1 MPTSSIVDEYDA
13 HFEPYRWAV
22 YINTALSI
30 PLNILAV
37 YLIWY
42 KSPKH
47 LGKYK
52 YVLLNISLW
61 VFLADLVDEVIFL
74 PLPLM
79 EVFAFSTSG
88 LASALGPNGGFACLV
103 ACICCVAESLAS
115 LLLAFIYRCSALKGG
130 FDIFGK
136 RLEHRHYW
144 IGSFVL
150 MTVPAGSMMAG
161 TVICYVSQDEFRE
174 RVLKVRPDF
183 KPFFDSFPLND
194 VKNVWNLR
202 NAHIILVQVPFK
214 ITNVLYDGG
223 Q

>member
-150 MTVPAGSMMAG
+150 MT
-161 TVICYVSQDEFRE
+161 
-174 RVLKVRPDF
+174 
-183 KPFFDSFPLND
+183 LND